1 MTSLDFFHE
10 IYQFF
15 HALRS
20 SGRLQHFPNDPC
32 FSPINLFIFFKSIIL
47 DSNIEFV
54 VGSPLCFKRNFSEF
68 CGFSLSS
75 KLKHFKLLFDQE
87 YITGSLSICL
97 FIDLLTDQFIY
108 YDCKVHI
115 VTHNENSGHLQ
126 ITKAL
131 NSGKRSIFN
140 KRNLIVI

>member
-1 MTSLDFFHE
+1 MQFPNYIINKLVLAAIWALSETQGSETGLGINDQNKRNLSRQNLLNRVRILLSSLKSIMTSLDFFHE

-75 KLKHFKLLFDQE
+75 KLKHFKLLFD
-87 YITGSLSICL
+87 
-97 FIDLLTDQFIY
+97 
-108 YDCKVHI
+108 
-115 VTHNENSGHLQ
+115 
-126 ITKAL
+126 
-131 NSGKRSIFN
+131 
-140 KRNLIVI
+140 